1 LPYNTKSIKKD
12 VDNNPI
18 PQYYNLDTDEYEPLQ
33 GQAGASKAILQ
44 NSNGEEIPINAETFT
59 TPIVEKL
66 NQLAGT
72 VIDEST
78 RQVNETQRKAAEIQR
93 QNLYLEVQQKL
104 DNGEFVG
111 ATGPKGDKGDTGAG
125 IEVLGVL
132 DSEADLPTTAQQGD
146 AYIISNAL
154 WIYTTQNQWKQAG
167 AINNEAKLIPIE
179 DAGENFQADNVEDA
193 LQEVG
198 SKVNVPKS
206 ATEEGYPDVIS
217 IPNSAVEGDMKVG
230 IKGQTVQNLVKNGDF
245 SEGTDGWSAYGGA
258 LSITNGMMKI
268 TGNGSQIGFHAYQT
282 KTDLPQVQENR
293 RYYLR
298 AKAMVDNSVA
308 TELRLRLVT
317 TDTGAAFGSKIIT
330 SPAYG
335 RWYSLSCIGTVP
347 AGRSGYLSFFVQ
359 SLYSD
364 ATTANGQSHEVER
377 NSFMCV
383 DMGIDSTNPFYNKT
397 VEQMDSMFAQWTDD
411 LSSTLGSKR
420 VRSLGHELFDMED
433 LLKIGFKKDANGD
446 YYVDNPNVPFG
457 KVLYE
462 NKDRYEGQYT
472 IQINGK
478 YIDTAYPNLPG
489 VLAKVQYTDNTV
501 SSDILLGGY
510 NNFSTVTYT
519 TTPNKTVDFIYFG
532 YGWNNPSY
540 IRDLKIQKGTSI
552 SEEPY
557 TEDIAYITAEKD
569 GELQELRNVPNG
581 VADEI
586 RFNADGNGLEYVKRC
601 EKETIT
607 GDNVIATRSAMRE
620 NTFVIDFSNAINK
633 IPSVTQ
639 ENNDNAWFIING
651 IKFKNSTPAS
661 LDNQLY
667 WNEPYYYSVANASNY
682 NKYVR
687 FSIPKTDVD
696 WTAVP
701 TMQQVKDYLNAHP
714 ITLIYQLLQEEVAV
728 IQWTGLTCK
737 KDGTVLIETIV
748 PEVGFYGTQAT
759 TKHPA
764 QLIGSVDRL
773 YKVDRDAGIRT
784 RLDVSKCV
792 ITTGKLGFTHPDLAD
807 GDLLDWD
814 YVPET
819 SYTQGYKSIT
829 VPTNMSATVEGLVG
843 NSKVQ
848 KENIRQLEYK
858 VETAGKVQSVNGKT
872 GEVEITKNDVG
883 LDNVDNTA
891 DADKPVST
899 AQQTA
904 LNNKVTLRGDVMLGT
919 LGLKGHYEKWIS
931 AGSDGYMST
940 STYNVFYHT
949 PTADTTYSFG
959 APGVTTGMYRAILK
973 ITMGTTAYALSWP
986 TKVKWDKGVT
996 PEALGANKT
1005 AVLSFMTFDNGATWY
1020 GKELWRES

>member
-1 LPYNTKSIKKD
+1 MPYNTKNIKKD
-12 VDNNPI
+12 VDNSPI
-18 PQYYNLDTDEYEPLQ
+18 PQYYNPDTDEYEPLQ
-33 GQAGASKAILQ
+33 GSNGGSKAILQ

-146 AYIISNAL
+146 AYVISNIL
-154 WIYTTQNQWKQAG
+154 WVYTTQNVWKQAG
-167 AINNEAKLIPIE
+167 SINNEAKLIPIE

-198 SKVNVPKS
+198 SKVNIPKY
-206 ATEEGYPDVIS
+206 ATEEGYPDVLS
-217 IPNSAVEGDMKVG
+217 IPNTAVDGNMKVG

-245 SEGTDGWSAYGGA
+245 SEGTEGWEGYLGGQ
-258 LSITNGMMKI
+258 LSINSNGNLVITESDTNAYPYVRQKSNLDTKVGQKFYI
-268 TGNGSQIGFHAYQT
+268 KGEARVTNSLAIYLHIINVAYDTGNG
-282 KTDLPQVQENR
+282 L
-293 RYYLR
+293 LR
-298 AKAMVDNSVA
+298 IAGKNEV
-308 TELRLRLVT
+308 L
-317 TDTGAAFGSKIIT
+317 
-330 SPAYG
+330 SPAIN
-335 RWYSLSCIGTVP
+335 RWYTLNGIFQVP
-347 AGRSGYLSFFVQ
+347 EGRSGHVGFACQVGYP
-359 SLYSD
+359 D
-364 ATTANGQSHEVER
+364 ATTANGQSHEVKR
-377 NSFMCV
+377 NSFMCI
-383 DMGIDSTNPFYNKT
+383 DMGVDSSNPFYNKT

-557 TEDIAYITAEKD
+557 TEDIAYITAEKC

-586 RFNADGNGLEYVKRC
+586 RLNSDGNGLEFVRRIGKVVFDGSADETYLKQV
-601 EKETIT
+601 EKTNTQNFQLGRPSDAKFPTDSYKI
-607 GDNVIATRSAMRE
+607 NVISDLFMGRA
-620 NTFVIDFSNAINK
+620 NAGS
-633 IPSVTQ
+633 PADDSEFVTQ
-639 ENNDNAWFIING
+639 IVDGTIFVCILKSKLATVDIDGLRTW
-651 IKFKNSTPAS
+651 
-661 LDNQLY
+661 LQ
-667 WNEPYYYSVANASNY
+667 AN
-682 NKYVR
+682 
-687 FSIPKTDVD
+687 
-696 WTAVP
+696 P
-701 TMQQVKDYLNAHP
+701 TTVY
-714 ITLIYQLLQEEVAV
+714 YQLLQEEVTQ

-773 YKVDRDAGIRT
+773 YKVDRDTGIRT

-792 ITTGKLGFTHPDLAD
+792 ITTDKLGFTHPDLAD

-814 YVPET
+814 YVPEV

-829 VPTNMSATVEGLVG
+829 VPTNMSATVEGLVE

-858 VETAGKVQSVNGKT
+858 IETAGKVQSINGKT
-872 GEVEITKNDVG
+872 GDVEITKDDVG
-883 LDNVDNTA
+883 LSNVDNTA
-891 DADKPVST
+891 DIDKPVST